1 MPDDTRAMTVAEP
14 VSVAAQHHSGG
25 DMLTNRDAFEHG
37 WRVAKLF
44 ASSQLIPTH
53 LRDKPADCFIAL
65 HMARELRENPV
76 VVLQNIYIVSGKAG
90 WSATYM
96 IGRANRS
103 GVFKG
108 RITWQSEGAGDKL
121 VVTARATLADT
132 GEVIQAEASMAM
144 AKAEGWTKN
153 SKYTSMPEHMLRWR
167 SATML
172 IRLYAPEVMLGI
184 PTSDELEDM
193 GASGRMVDVTST
205 DEPIERDAFEQAAS
219 GRAIEYDAETGEIAE
234 TVTVEAET
242 AAPAAQAA
250 PAGDLLDQAKPRA
263 RTKQD
268 DAFFATDDYEVP
280 VPGAAAGR
288 PDWKAWGDALIDKIA
303 VATAAELGPLQEHN
317 KNPRER
323 CLGAKGVSPRIVSDI
338 DAAFAAAEKRTGG

>member
-14 VSVAAQHHSGG
+14 VSVAVQHHSGG

-44 ASSQLIPTH
+44 ASSQLIPSH

-108 RITWQSEGAGDKL
+108 RITWVSEGAGDKL

-193 GASGRMVDVTST
+193 GASGRVVDVGST
-205 DEPIERDAFEQAAS
+205 EEPIERDAFEQAAS
-219 GRAIEYDAETGEIAE
+219 GAALEYDPQTGEISPPNAAAPVDGPDSVVGASAKE
-234 TVTVEAET
+234 PQERQQRTRT
-242 AAPAAQAA
+242 AA
-250 PAGDLLDQAKPRA
+250 
-263 RTKQD
+263 D
-268 DAFFATDDYEVP
+268 DAFFAGEDNEIRVP
-280 VPGAAAGR
+280 TGAGGKPDWRAWGAAMLDR
-288 PDWKAWGDALIDKIA
+288 IS
-303 VATAAELGPLQEHN
+303 VATKAEAATLDEQNYGHKQD
-317 KNPRER
+317 
-323 CLGAKGVSPRIVSDI
+323 CLGAAGVSPAIVSQI
-338 DAAFAAAEKRTGG
+338 DAAFAAAEKRHG